1 MDGNVVKLVF
11 QSVMAGS
18 GFARVNAE
26 TSELMRKMGKMSQGV
41 QIMGR
46 AFGNLGG
53 IMGRSL
59 GMLMQGGIWGAAAE
73 VATAAIGKA
82 VSAFREWN
90 RLAKDARLAAR
101 GLSRE
106 YMTLEY
112 AHAQYLKRV
121 ERWRK
126 AADEARRAEEE
137 AAAKSKEA
145 AERLAE
151 SRRQAVVFAQKYYAL
166 EDRIAQERE
175 RAGLQSDKEVERLR
189 AKVKLMLDAAR
200 AEVADRKRGIDTA
213 KETGGWDA
221 VEIARKELE
230 LAVERQRNA
239 VAEARRIVNE
249 HRRAKEEAVAA
260 AAEEAE
266 ARLEA
271 MREEDEAREA
281 AERKRLEGERKAGE
295 IRKACAEAVA
305 RVEAQIAAKRAE
317 ADALEAN
324 ARRARG
330 VGFGDWARG
339 ERDRARGERAEARKQ
354 ANRERGVDDEIAR
367 IEAVSPRARS
377 KWHRDRLA
385 KLKEW
390 KADQDPANN
399 PALAEAAALEQKRE
413 RLLEE
418 QNAKLDKIAGL
429 LKEAV
434 SL

>member
-82 VSAFREWN
+82 VSTFREWN
-90 RLAKDARLAAR
+90 RLAKDAQLAAR
-101 GLSRE
+101 GASRE

-151 SRRQAVVFAQKYYAL
+151 SRRQAVVFAQQYYAL

-200 AEVADRKRGIDTA
+200 AEVADRKRGVDTA

-230 LAVERQRNA
+230 LAVERQRNV
-239 VAEARRIVNE
+239 VAEARRLVSE

-260 AAEEAE
+260 AEAE

-317 ADALEAN
+317 ADALEAD

-367 IEAVSPRARS
+367 IEAMSPRVRS